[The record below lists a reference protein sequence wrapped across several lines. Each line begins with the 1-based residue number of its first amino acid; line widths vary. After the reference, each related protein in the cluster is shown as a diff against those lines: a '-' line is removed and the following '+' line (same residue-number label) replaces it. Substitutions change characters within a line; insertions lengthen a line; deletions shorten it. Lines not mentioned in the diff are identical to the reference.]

1 MIISSLLFAVIAL
14 TVYGQLII
22 KARAL
27 VHAAE
32 YAGSGSKLPY
42 LFAMFSDFRVISGL
56 VAALI
61 AGACWILTIERLDVG
76 YAYPFMAL
84 SFVAVP
90 IGSNLFL
97 GEPLPV
103 AQLSG
108 LVLIIAGVSVS
119 ALSR

>member
-1 MIISSLLFAVIAL
+1 MISSLLFAVIAL

-32 YAGSGSKLPY
+32 YAESGSKLPY

-76 YAYPFMAL
+76 YAYPFMA
-84 SFVAVP
+84 FR
-90 IGSNLFL
+90 GSADRLKPFFW
-97 GEPLPV
+97 
-103 AQLSG
+103 A
-108 LVLIIAGVSVS
+108 
-119 ALSR
+119 SRCRRHI